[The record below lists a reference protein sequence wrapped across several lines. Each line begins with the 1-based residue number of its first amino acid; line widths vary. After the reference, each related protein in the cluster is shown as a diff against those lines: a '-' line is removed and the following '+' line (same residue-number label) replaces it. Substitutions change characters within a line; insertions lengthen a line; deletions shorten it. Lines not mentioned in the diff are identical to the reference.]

1 MLDRIES
8 YLDNLRV
15 QMARNYTFLKKK
27 ILVASSGL
35 QKNAYSSNKFFEN
48 FFFRPSGVHFYF
60 QMNSKFFWKWQ
71 KGNFKL
77 TKDWLSL
84 LIRSWHSPHRS
95 RANEDEYEFSAQRA
109 ANEFF
114 SFLVQILLKTLNYKK
129 TKSDVKLFKFFLLN
143 FNFTNKN
150 ARKKIP

>member
-1 MLDRIES
+1 MQS
-8 YLDNLRV
+8 
-15 QMARNYTFLKKK
+15 KKENILFKYMYFK
-27 ILVASSGL
+27 I
-35 QKNAYSSNKFFEN
+35 
-48 FFFRPSGVHFYF
+48 
-60 QMNSKFFWKWQ
+60 
-71 KGNFKL
+71 
-77 TKDWLSL
+77 WL
-84 LIRSWHSPHRS
+84 HY
-95 RANEDEYEFSAQRA
+95 NEDEYEFSAQRA